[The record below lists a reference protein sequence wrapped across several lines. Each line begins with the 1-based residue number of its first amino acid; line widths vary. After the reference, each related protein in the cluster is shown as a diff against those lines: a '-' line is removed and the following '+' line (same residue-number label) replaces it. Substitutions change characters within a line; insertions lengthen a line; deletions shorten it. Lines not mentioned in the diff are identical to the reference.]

1 MKKNR
6 MFYFTHEDYLKRKRR
21 KNILSIPE
29 DRRRLRNNVEAT
41 VNEFVCKMRKDKLK
55 VRGSFKTSVFAYSVA
70 MSVNFGRIYRLILEN
85 PSGLLLILLYFIRNV
100 KERTLNFLKIN
111 KKQIQTHEYHSLV
124 LINES
129 F

>member
-6 MFYFTHEDYLKRKRR
+6 VLYFTHDDYLKRKRR

-29 DRRRLRNNVEAT
+29 ERRCLRNNVEAT
-41 VNEFVCKMRKDKLK
+41 VNEFVCKMRKTKLK

-85 PSGLLLILLYFIRNV
+85 PSGLFLILLYFIRNV
-100 KERTLNFLKIN
+100 KERTLNLLKLS
-111 KKQIQTHEYHSLV
+111 KKQYHVHRHHSLV